1 MPISADEVRKIAKLA
16 RLRLG
21 EEEVALY
28 QAQFSRILEL
38 MSELSELD
46 SAAPAPTPAAPAAPA
61 ANVLR
66 DDSPHPFPEPERL
79 LALAP
84 ERAGPYYK
92 VKKVLP

>member
-1 MPISADEVRKIAKLA
+1 VPISADEVRKIAKLA

-21 EEEVALY
+21 EDEVALY

-38 MSELSELD
+38 MSELSGLEAAAPSS
-46 SAAPAPTPAAPAAPA
+46 SAAPS

-66 DDSPHPFPEPERL
+66 DDSPQPFPEPERL

>member
-21 EEEVALY
+21 EDEVALY

-38 MSELSELD
+38 MSELSRLEAAEL
-46 SAAPAPTPAAPAAPA
+46 PIPQAPA

>member
-46 SAAPAPTPAAPAAPA
+46 SAAPAPTPAAPAA
-61 ANVLR
+61 NVLR